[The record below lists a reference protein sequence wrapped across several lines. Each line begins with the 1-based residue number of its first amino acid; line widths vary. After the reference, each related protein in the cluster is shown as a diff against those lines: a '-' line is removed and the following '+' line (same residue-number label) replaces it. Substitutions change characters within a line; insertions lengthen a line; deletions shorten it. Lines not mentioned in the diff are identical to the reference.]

1 MPSRPLLRAVLA
13 TMAVAVLSAAVAG
26 QEAAA
31 RALLDK
37 GRSPEPSKVAQVT
50 DQVTKAQSADQATQ
64 VQSAGQ
70 SGKGPAPAGVTPRPG
85 GRKNPSKL
93 QLPVHPVKGTYEHTG
108 RLVVK
113 FADGL
118 GIRASRQLAQ
128 VLASDMPVDLS
139 WANAMLVRYGASV
152 RQAIDLDSDVIEG
165 LRMRAY
171 QRSGK
176 LQPDLRAMML
186 VEGISEHMLVTAAQ
200 EILMLPEV
208 QWVEIE
214 RKTEL
219 AGGGGGCEGCGEP
232 GCPPCT
238 AAHGGPFCGDGGC
251 CERVGA
257 VRPICT
263 LPPEEGG
270 RWDEVCAALA
280 NMICG
285 PSAFGGGGYDTCLQ
299 APGLPPLPI
308 YYEESVIF
316 GGSCFIPRA
325 GVGCQEAECCRQT
338 CFADVTCCTITW
350 DEECAALAM
359 GIEECYRT
367 SGYNFPGGKS
377 TGNPFN
383 PNPQSTSPLFDQQ
396 MLEIPQPPFAAPGSA
411 PLALYTTSRRA
422 PDPYGGPNPP
432 PPDLGPFEQFA
443 DVTLYRGGGL
453 DLNAFRFLQTQFPG
467 EGPFLDGRTITIG
480 VVEPSALVDHEDLSV
495 NADGSGGTKILVE
508 PGQTPLIICDQ
519 TVPPP
524 TFSGSFYTA
533 PHHGT
538 AVMGI
543 IAANVNEFGVSGIA
557 PESQIRFYPTETVQA
572 QGRLLTA
579 LTNAVAQ
586 LSTPTASDPEPG
598 NVLVAAIGEVAQ
610 PLWSADSRATVMSVG
625 IDAGVT
631 MVVAA
636 GNAAL
641 PVVAP
646 DGEIQEF
653 VATNSIT
660 VGGCNPGFE
669 STEPPVVG
677 FFPTGGGGLNY
688 CRTGISNF
696 SPDGL
701 VTISGWGSGVCT
713 LGYGD
718 LFCGEITA
726 VSNPCE
732 TNLLRTYTARF
743 GGTSAGAAQIAGVTA
758 LVQAFSKQIYQGLPL
773 SPTNVRD
780 LFLARSSVH
789 EQCGTAGLP
798 GTPDPAWLGDTI
810 PGPGE
815 ARIGG
820 FPNMRRIGVS
830 IVSGQIGD
838 ESLFGANDCT
848 FKIVCGTRLS
858 GNNFSIRE
866 LDRKFLRA
874 RTARPAP
881 GQSRSGLGPA
891 LYYPPI
897 SRILDVQVVR
907 PTLLSSSADLF
918 SVNVTINGRPAASST
933 VFVAVFLYN
942 ARFNRWTW
950 LAAQQLPADP
960 DVPLVFGLGPC
971 TNAEDFLANID
982 GAQSIAARVVAY
994 PLGAPGQTEVWFDRI
1009 LIDYNNPLIPV
1020 PPPCE

>member
-1 MPSRPLLRAVLA
+1 MPSRPLLRAVVATLA
-13 TMAVAVLSAAVAG
+13 AAVLASAVVDQEVAARAPLDKTGLPARAELAKSGVASTVPGAAVARRT
-26 QEAAA
+26 AAK
-31 RALLDK
+31 D
-37 GRSPEPSKVAQVT
+37 PSRLT
-50 DQVTKAQSADQATQ
+50 M
-64 VQSAGQ
+64 
-70 SGKGPAPAGVTPRPG
+70 P
-85 GRKNPSKL
+85 L
-93 QLPVHPVKGTYEHTG
+93 HPVKGTPEHTG

-113 FADGL
+113 FVDGL
-118 GIRASRQLAQ
+118 GVRASRRLAPA
-128 VLASDMPVDLS
+128 LPAGATVDLTS
-139 WANAMLVRYGASV
+139 VNATLVRYGAQI
-152 RQAIDLDSDVIEG
+152 RQAIDLDTDVIEG
-165 LRMRAY
+165 LRMRALE
-171 QRSGK
+171 RSGK
-176 LQPDLRAMML
+176 VQPDLRAMML
-186 VEGISEHMLVTAAQ
+186 VEGVSENSLLQAAG
-200 EILMLPEV
+200 ELLMQPEV

-219 AGGGGGCEGCGEP
+219 AGGGTCEGCGEP

-238 AAHGGPFCGDGGC
+238 REHGGPFCGDGGC
-251 CERVGA
+251 CEAVGA

-263 LPPEEGG
+263 LPADEGG

-299 APGLPPLPI
+299 PPGLPPVPI

-325 GVGCQEAECCRQT
+325 GVGCQEAECCRNT
-338 CFADVTCCTITW
+338 CFADVTCCTISW

-359 GIEECYRT
+359 GLEECYRT
-367 SGYNFPGGKS
+367 SGYNFPGGKP

-396 MLEIPQPPFAAPGSA
+396 MLQVPQPPFAAPGSA
-411 PLALYTTSRRA
+411 PLALFTTAQRA
-422 PDPYGGPNPP
+422 PNPYGGPNPP
-432 PPDLGPFEQFA
+432 PPDLGPFVQFA

-453 DLNAFRFLQTQFPG
+453 DLDAFAFLQNQFPG
-467 EGPFLDGRTITIG
+467 EGPFLNGRTITIG

-495 NADGSGGTKILVE
+495 NPDGTGGTKILVE
-508 PGQTPLIICDQ
+508 PGQTPLVICDQ

-543 IAANVNEFGVSGIA
+543 LSANINEIGISGIA
-557 PESQIRFYPTETVQA
+557 PEARIRFYPTETVEA

-579 LTNAVAQ
+579 LTNASAQ
-586 LSTPTASDPEPG
+586 LATPTATDPEPG
-598 NVLVAAIGEVAQ
+598 NVIVAPIGEAGQ
-610 PLWSADSRATVMSVG
+610 PLWSADSRATVMGVG

-631 MVVAA
+631 FVVPA
-636 GNAAL
+636 GNAAI
-641 PVVAP
+641 PVVEP
-646 DGEIQEF
+646 DGDVQEF
-653 VATNSIT
+653 AALNSIT
-660 VGGCNPGFE
+660 TGGCNPGFE
-669 STEPPVVG
+669 ATEPPVVG

-696 SPDGL
+696 SPAGL
-701 VTISGWGSGVCT
+701 VTISGWGTGVCT

-718 LFCGEITA
+718 LFCGAIA
-726 VSNPCE
+726 DVSDPCQ

-758 LVQAFSKQIYQGLPL
+758 LVQAFAKQIYDGLPL
-773 SPTNVRD
+773 SPSNVRD
-780 LFLARSSVH
+780 LFIAPSSVY

-798 GTPDPAWLGDTI
+798 GTAVPAWLGDTV
-810 PGPGE
+810 PGPGD

-838 ESLFGANDCT
+838 DSLFGANDCT
-848 FKIVCGTRLS
+848 FKLVCGTRLT

-866 LDRKFLRA
+866 LDRKFLRC
-874 RTARPAP
+874 RTARPGR
-881 GQSRSGLGPA
+881 GQSSSGLGPP

-897 SRILDVQVVR
+897 NRILDLQVVR
-907 PTLLSSSADLF
+907 PTLLASPDELF
-918 SVNVTINGRPAASST
+918 SVNVTLNGRPASSGT
-933 VFVAVFLYN
+933 VFVTVFIYN
-942 ARFNRWTW
+942 GQFNRWTW
-950 LAAQQLPADP
+950 LGAQPLPADP

-971 TNAEDFLANID
+971 SNAENFLSNI
-982 GAQSIAARVVAY
+982 GGTQSIAARVVAY
-994 PLGAPGQTEVWFDRI
+994 PLGSTGQSEVWFDRI

>member
-1 MPSRPLLRAVLA
+1 MPSRPLLRAVVATIAAAVLA
-13 TMAVAVLSAAVAG
+13 TAVIDQEVAARTSADKVRQPGLASTSARDAKGASPGVAATRASAAK
-26 QEAAA
+26 
-31 RALLDK
+31 D
-37 GRSPEPSKVAQVT
+37 PS
-50 DQVTKAQSADQATQ
+50 
-64 VQSAGQ
+64 
-70 SGKGPAPAGVTPRPG
+70 R
-85 GRKNPSKL
+85 L
-93 QLPVHPVKGTYEHTG
+93 QLPVHPIKGTLEHTG
-108 RLVVK
+108 RLIVK

-118 GIRASRQLAQ
+118 GVRASRRLSPALA
-128 VLASDMPVDLS
+128 ADATVDLS
-139 WANAMLVRYGASV
+139 LANATLSRYGAMV
-152 RQAIDLDSDVIEG
+152 RQAIDLDTDVIEG
-165 LRMRAY
+165 LRMRAFE
-171 QRSGK
+171 RSGRV
-176 LQPDLRAMML
+176 QPDLRAMMM
-186 VEGISEHMLVTAAQ
+186 VEGIGEHALVVAAQ
-200 EILMLPEV
+200 ELLMLPEV

-232 GCPPCT
+232 GCLPCT
-238 AAHGGPFCGDGGC
+238 SEHPGPFCSDPGC
-251 CERVGA
+251 CEAVGA

-263 LPPEEGG
+263 LAPDEGG
-270 RWDEVCAALA
+270 QWDEVCAALA

-299 APGLPPLPI
+299 PPGLPPTPI

-325 GVGCQEAECCRQT
+325 GVGCQEAECCRNT
-338 CFADVTCCTITW
+338 CFADVTCCTIGW

-359 GIEECYRT
+359 GLEECYRT

-396 MLEIPQPPFAAPGSA
+396 MLEVPQPPFAAPGSA
-411 PLALYTTSRRA
+411 PLALYTSARRA

-432 PPDLGPFEQFA
+432 PPDLGPFVQFA

-453 DLNAFRFLQTQFPG
+453 DLEAFTFLQNQFPG
-467 EGPFLDGRTITIG
+467 EGPFLNGRTITIG
-480 VVEPSALVDHEDLSV
+480 VVEPSALVDHEDLSI
-495 NADGSGGTKILVE
+495 NPDGTGGTKILVE
-508 PGQTPLIICDQ
+508 PGQTPLVICDQ

-538 AVMGI
+538 AVMGVL
-543 IAANVNEFGVSGIA
+543 AANVNEFGVSGIA
-557 PESQIRFYPTETVQA
+557 HESLIRFYPTETVEA

-579 LTNAVAQ
+579 LTNASAQ
-586 LSTPTASDPEPG
+586 LSTPTATDPEPG
-598 NVLVAAIGEVAQ
+598 NVIVAAIGEVAQ
-610 PLWSADSRATVMSVG
+610 PLWSADSRATVMGVG

-631 MVVAA
+631 FVVAA
-636 GNAAL
+636 GNGAI
-641 PVVAP
+641 PVIAP
-646 DGEIQEF
+646 DGEVQEF
-653 VATNSIT
+653 AALNSIT
-660 VGGCNPGFE
+660 TGGCNPGFE
-669 STEPPVVG
+669 ATEPPVVG

-718 LFCGEITA
+718 LFCGEIA
-726 VSNPCE
+726 DVSDPCQ

-758 LVQAFSKQIYQGLPL
+758 LVQAFSKQIYDGLPL

-780 LFLARSSVH
+780 LFLSPNSVYP
-789 EQCGTAGLP
+789 QCGTAGLP
-798 GTPDPAWLGDTI
+798 GTAQPSWLGDTV

-838 ESLFGANDCT
+838 DSLFGANDCT
-848 FKIVCGTRLS
+848 FKIVCGTRLT

-874 RTARPAP
+874 RTARPGR
-881 GQSRSGLGPA
+881 GQSSSGLGPP

-897 SRILDVQVVR
+897 NRILDIQVVR
-907 PTLLSSSADLF
+907 PTLLASSSELF
-918 SVNVTINGRPAASST
+918 SVNVTLNGRPGSSGT
-933 VFVAVFLYN
+933 VFASVFLYN
-942 ARFNRWTW
+942 GQFNRWTW
-950 LAAQQLPADP
+950 LGAQPLPADP

-971 TNAEDFLANID
+971 SNAEDFLSNI
-982 GAQSIAARVVAY
+982 GGTQSIAARVVAY
-994 PLGAPGQTEVWFDRI
+994 PLGSPGQTEVWFDRI